1 MDQRPASGHSGG
13 GSYLISRCSQRV
25 ASSRYHTHTTS
36 KVVKQTLNLEKTRT
50 MPAALSSERPPQRH
64 DDLDDFNVGDLSDDP
79 FASPPPQSKSTQ
91 KRKEPDSGLGIEEE
105 VEVKKRVRVPRVKLD
120 ENL

>member
-1 MDQRPASGHSGG
+1 MPATLS
-13 GSYLISRCSQRV
+13 SQRQ
-25 ASSRYHTHTTS
+25 A
-36 KVVKQTLNLEKTRT
+36 
-50 MPAALSSERPPQRH
+50 PRH
-64 DDLDDFNVGDLSDDP
+64 DDLDNYNVNDLSDDP
-79 FASPPPQSKSTQ
+79 FASPPPESKSTQ